1 MVVNGVRSRL
11 FFLWKKMLFCAA
23 VRENGGKKAVW
34 KEGCDDETNF
44 KNGGIIAAGSE
55 TERGGIR

>member
-1 MVVNGVRSRL
+1 
-11 FFLWKKMLFCAA
+11 MLFCAA
-23 VRENGGKKAVW
+23 MRENGGKKAVW
-34 KEGCDDETNF
+34 KEGRVGETNF